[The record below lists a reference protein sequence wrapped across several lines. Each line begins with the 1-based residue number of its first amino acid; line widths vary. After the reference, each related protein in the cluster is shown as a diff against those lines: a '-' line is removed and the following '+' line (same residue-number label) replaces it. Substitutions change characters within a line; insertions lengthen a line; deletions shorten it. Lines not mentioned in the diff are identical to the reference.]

1 VHRLPLTLEL
11 ATLSLLLAI
20 LIGVPAGIIAAVRRG
35 GATDHAARFGALIGQ
50 SVPHF
55 WLGLLLITWFA
66 VELDWLPAIGYESM
80 RDPIAN
86 LEHMLMPVVVLGT
99 GFAAVLMRQTR
110 SAMLDALNSDY
121 VRTARAKGMSEWN
134 VVCSHALRNSL
145 ITVVTVIAL
154 DFGILISG
162 AVVTE
167 SIFSIPGFGRLS
179 IDAFNRRDYPMI
191 QGIVLVTATVYV
203 VVNLLADVVYSLL
216 DPRIR
221 IAGAKE

>member
-1 VHRLPLTLEL
+1 
-11 ATLSLLLAI
+11 
-20 LIGVPAGIIAAVRRG
+20 
-35 GATDHAARFGALIGQ
+35 
-50 SVPHF
+50 
-55 WLGLLLITWFA
+55 
-66 VELDWLPAIGYESM
+66 
-80 RDPIAN
+80 
-86 LEHMLMPVVVLGT
+86 MPVVVLGT

-110 SAMLDALNSDY
+110 SAMLDSLGSDY

-167 SIFSIPGFGRLS
+167 QIFSIPGFGRLS
-179 IDAFNRRDYPMI
+179 YDAIYRRDYPMI

-221 IAGAKE
+221 IAGGRE